1 MKLEGTVALVTG
13 GGTGIG
19 RAACLGLAREGA
31 AVAVNY
37 SRSEVEA
44 EATASEI
51 RAAGGRAVTV
61 QADVSDNAAVE
72 AMVRRVVEEWGR
84 LDLLVNNAGTT
95 YFVEHAELDAL
106 TEEMWDRMLAVNLKG
121 AFFCCRAAVR
131 VMRRQGAGRI
141 VNVASVAGLTGRGSS
156 IGYCASKAGMI
167 SVTKSLALALA
178 PEILVNAVAPGF
190 VETRWTAGRD
200 EFRARNLAATPLER
214 VATPEDVADAIL
226 YLAKTD
232 FVTGQVLTVDGGRTI

>member
-1 MKLEGTVALVTG
+1 MELKETVALVTG

-19 RAACLGLAREGA
+19 REASLRLAAEGA

-37 SRSEVEA
+37 SRSGADA
-44 EATASEI
+44 EATAAEI
-51 RAAGGRAVTV
+51 NGAGGRAIAV
-61 QADVSDNAAVE
+61 QADVSADAAVE

-95 YFVEHAELDAL
+95 FFVDHHDLDAL

-121 AFFCCRAAVR
+121 VFFCCRAAAR
-131 VMRRQGAGRI
+131 VMRQQGRGHI

-156 IGYCASKAGMI
+156 IGYAASKAGVI

-178 PEILVNAVAPGF
+178 PQILVNAVAPGY

-200 EFRARNLAATPLER
+200 AFRAAALNGTPLER
-214 VATPEDVADAIL
+214 VAEPEDVAEAIL

-232 FVTGQVLTVDGGRTI
+232 FVTGQVLVVDGGRNL

>member
-1 MKLEGTVALVTG
+1 
-13 GGTGIG
+13 
-19 RAACLGLAREGA
+19 
-31 AVAVNY
+31 
-37 SRSEVEA
+37 
-44 EATASEI
+44 
-51 RAAGGRAVTV
+51 
-61 QADVSDNAAVE
+61 
-72 AMVRRVVEEWGR
+72 
-84 LDLLVNNAGTT
+84 VNNAGTT
-95 YFVEHAELDAL
+95 FFVEHADLDAL

-121 AFFCCRAAVR
+121 VFFCCRAAVR
-131 VMRRQGAGRI
+131 VMRQERLGRI

-156 IGYCASKAGMI
+156 IGYCASKAGVI

-200 EFRARNLAATPLER
+200 EFRARNLAATPLDR
-214 VATPEDVADAIL
+214 VAEPEDVADAIL